1 MRRVAVIGTGV
12 IGASWTAYFLER
24 GLHVIATDPAAGA
37 EDALYRFVE
46 QARASAHLEV
56 AREGVAPGVS
66 ADDAWRERLR
76 FVSTIEEAVDG
87 AEVVQ
92 ENGPERVDVKADL
105 FARIDAAAPPDALLA
120 SSSSGLLMTP
130 IQAGC
135 THPERCLIAHPF
147 NPPHIVPLVEIVGG
161 EQTSAAAIEAA
172 LAFYRSIGKHP
183 IHVRRA
189 MPGHIANRLQ
199 AALWREAFYL
209 VEQDVASV
217 ADVDAAI
224 AYGPGLRWALYGPIA
239 LQHLSGGEAGLPHVW
254 KHLMPAVQDWWKS
267 LGTPDMS
274 DALCDKLTSGVR
286 EELGDVSLDELERRR
301 DRGLR
306 RVVEAAR
313 GGNDA

>member
-1 MRRVAVIGTGV
+1 VRRVAVIGTGV

-24 GLHVIATDPAAGA
+24 GLHVTATDPAPGA

-46 QARASAHLEV
+46 QARASAHLEA
-56 AREGVAPGVS
+56 AREGDS
-66 ADDAWRERLR
+66 ADGGAWRERLR

-87 AEVVQ
+87 AEVAQ

-105 FARIDAAAPPDALLA
+105 FARMDAAAAPNALLA

-130 IQAGC
+130 IQARC

-161 EQTSAAAIEAA
+161 EQTSATAIEAA
-172 LAFYRSIGKHP
+172 LGFYRSIGKHP
-183 IHVRRA
+183 IHVRRP

-239 LQHLSGGEAGLPHVW
+239 LQHLSGGDAGLPHVW
-254 KHLMPAVQDWWKS
+254 KHLMPAVQDWWKT
-267 LGTPDMS
+267 LGTPDMTG
-274 DALCDKLTSGVR
+274 ALCDKLTAGVR

-306 RVVEAAR
+306 RVVQAAR
-313 GGNDA
+313 GESDA